1 MKRIIL
7 SIAILLGMA
16 AMAAAQ
22 PRSAGL
28 RIGAT
33 GLDAVYQHSI
43 TQNHFAEGNVGLDF
57 GSDGRP
63 GFRVSGTYNFIF
75 ARPAWTDQGTW
86 AIYAGPGITLGG
98 VSDKVTN
105 TIGNVEYKFADS
117 GFMFAIAAQV
127 GLEYTFEF
135 PLQLAVDLRP
145 CFGIHANDGKFRD
158 SASGIELDYGS
169 KVGFYNR
176 GLMGFI
182 PTVSVKYRF

>member
-16 AMAAAQ
+16 AIAAAQ

-57 GSDGRP
+57 GKNGIP
-63 GFRVSGTYNFIF
+63 GFRVTGTYNFIF
-75 ARPAWTDQGTW
+75 ACPAWTDTGTW
-86 AIYAGPGITLGG
+86 ALYAGPGISLGG
-98 VSDKVTN
+98 VSDKVRYN
-105 TIGNVEYKFADS
+105 YGLGEINYPES
-117 GFMFAIAAQV
+117 GFMFAIAVQA
-127 GLEYTFEF
+127 GIEYNFDF
-135 PLQLAVDLRP
+135 PLSLAADIRP
-145 CFGIHANDGKFRD
+145 CFGIHTGSGKHETEG
-158 SASGIELDYGS
+158 GIEIVQDG